1 MESHVAVKSNTIP
14 SFPSSNIAQNY
25 STESK
30 QHANTDMV
38 HGSRLHSPNFTRT
51 LSPICDEKL
60 QTYREP
66 ERIVQ

>member
-14 SFPSSNIAQNY
+14 SFPSSNTAQNY

-30 QHANTDMV
+30 QHANIDMV
-38 HGSRLHSPNFTRT
+38 HGSRLHSPTFTC
-51 LSPICDEKL
+51 PICDEKL